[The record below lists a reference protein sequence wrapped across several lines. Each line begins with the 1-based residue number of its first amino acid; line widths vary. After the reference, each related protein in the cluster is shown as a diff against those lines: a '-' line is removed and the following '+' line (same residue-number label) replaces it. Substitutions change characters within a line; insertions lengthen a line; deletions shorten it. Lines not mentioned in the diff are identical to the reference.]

1 MALQPSINCKCML
14 LLLALQ
20 NELLDPRQ
28 YVLLLVVKQT
38 PYAPS
43 SSWLADVKAL
53 QNDLL

>member
-1 MALQPSINCKCML
+1 MAPQPSVNCKCML

-20 NELLDPRQ
+20 NKLLDPKQ

-53 QNDLL
+53 RNDLL

>member
-1 MALQPSINCKCML
+1 MALQRSINCTCML

-20 NELLDPRQ
+20 SELLDPRQ
-28 YVLLLVVKQT
+28 YVLPLVVKQT

-53 QNDLL
+53 RNDLL

>member
-1 MALQPSINCKCML
+1 MALQPSVNCKCVL